1 MFVDKEIWM
10 EYLAGS
16 EELFKVVGKSF
27 LVDYK
32 NYVDEM
38 NKNIQD
44 DKIDD
49 VHNQLHSL
57 KGITLN
63 LGMKQ
68 LYDQTEQALIP
79 IRKGIIDMKQISKLY
94 EIFEESYK
102 ELEGFL
108 A

>member
-16 EELFKVVGKSF
+16 EELFKVVGQSF